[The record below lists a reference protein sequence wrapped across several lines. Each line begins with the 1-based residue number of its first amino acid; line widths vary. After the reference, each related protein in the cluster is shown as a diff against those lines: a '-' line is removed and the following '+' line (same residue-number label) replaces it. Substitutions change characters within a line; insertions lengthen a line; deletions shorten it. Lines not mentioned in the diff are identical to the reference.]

1 MAATAGKFATKI
13 GMSLFSGIM
22 KNVTVPS
29 SASTH
34 TSTPA
39 RTLSKSPAIRLGIIT
54 IIVLFFIAVSI
65 WRWGFYTPEQFDTS
79 NRVFGVV
86 PREQFDTS
94 NRVFGV
100 VPREQMC
107 GVKFSHGP
115 SCAHVHAYE
124 YAHPRVDVYSIYDP
138 VVDDIETQQCI
149 NSGSSF
155 MRSGRSPKD
164 LPE

>member
-86 PREQFDTS
+86 PREQ
-94 NRVFGV
+94 
-100 VPREQMC
+100 MC